1 MFSRLVGSFGFRTTF
16 EVTFEKIS
24 SWKDGK
30 ADSLPTAVPIS
41 RKFFEAEVT
50 IKMDS
55 TGSANTFKLIIY
67 GLREDI
73 YKLLNP
79 LQTIVHISLGYADG
93 ESKEVMVGLLTEK
106 NLEAGDCWYEATLS
120 GVDYVYERLKRPGVP
135 FRKVYKPEDKK
146 TIGDIAQDICQT
158 VHVNSNIA
166 VPRPEPFTLAQSF
179 NDVSPLEAL
188 QKIAKIGGFSIQAK
202 DGKLWMG
209 TPEALGVTQL
219 TPITDGA
226 TSHPVTARSDTP
238 GTSPLDGQDFKVA
251 GLPSLRPSD
260 LVTLGKQQY
269 RIESVTHELKREGGY
284 QCWGRALS
292 PDASHDDAQAAA
304 RPSATQVARK
314 VGQSLAQ
321 RERQR
326 PAVSAGEVK
335 EYTAGQHTTTVN
347 IGLDAKPEM
356 VSPSVQA
363 KLRSDPVPLP
373 EKPIAS
379 PFAFGNCGL
388 MVPIYP
394 KMRALL
400 VHSWHEPDD
409 AIAAG
414 FMWTAQMKP
423 PPNQQ
428 GDWWLC
434 LPTQV
439 DANNGLPSV
448 PTADD
453 LITKDGQRVIQ
464 VKGMKITIG
473 AGLLNSIGSRPSP
486 GSDESLTIQAGQDP
500 KITKFTIKDGE
511 IELTDGS
518 VKMTISGGKI
528 SIS

>member
-16 EVTFEKIS
+16 EVTFEKIR
-24 SWKDGK
+24 SWKDGTT
-30 ADSLPTAVPIS
+30 DPLPIAVPIS

-55 TGSANTFKLIIY
+55 TECANTFKLIIY

-73 YKLLNP
+73 YNLLNP
-79 LQTIVHISLGYADG
+79 LQTIVHISLGYADD

-106 NLEAGDCWYEATLS
+106 NLEAGDCWYEATLC
-120 GVDYVYERLKRPGVP
+120 GVDYVYERLRRPGVP
-135 FRKVYKPEDKK
+135 FSKNYDNK
-146 TIGDIAQDICQT
+146 TIGEIAHDICQT
-158 VHVNSNIA
+158 VHVDSNI
-166 VPRPEPFTLAQSF
+166 VVSSSKPLDHQTF
-179 NDVSPLEAL
+179 NDISPLQAL
-188 QKIAKIGGFSIQAK
+188 LKVANLGHFSIQAK
-202 DGKLWMG
+202 DGKLGMG
-209 TPEALGVTQL
+209 NSQNLGVIQQ

-238 GTSPLDGQDFKVA
+238 STSPLDGQDFKVA
-251 GLPSLRPSD
+251 GIPSLRPSD

-269 RIESVTHELKREGGY
+269 RIESVTHELKRDGGY
-284 QCWGRALS
+284 QCWGRAVS
-292 PDASHDDAQAAA
+292 PDASHDDVQAAA

-326 PAVSAGEVK
+326 PAVSAGDVK

-363 KLRSDPVPLP
+363 ELRSDPVPLP
-373 EKPIAS
+373 DKAIAS

-400 VHSWHEPDD
+400 AHSWHEPDD

-439 DANNGLPSV
+439 DANNGLPSG

-473 AGLLNSIGSRPSP
+473 AGLLNLVGSRPSP
-486 GSDESLTIQAGQDP
+486 SNDESLTIQAGQDP
-500 KITKFTIKDGE
+500 KITKITIKDGE
-511 IELTDGS
+511 IEMTDGS

>member
-30 ADSLPTAVPIS
+30 ADSLPTVVPIS

-79 LQTIVHISLGYADG
+79 LQTIVHVSLGYADG

-120 GVDYVYERLKRPGVP
+120 GVDYIYERLRRPGIS
-135 FRKVYKPEDKK
+135 FRAEYKDK
-146 TIGDIAQDICQT
+146 TIGDMAQDICQT

-166 VPRPEPFTLAQSF
+166 VPRPEQFTF
-179 NDVSPLEAL
+179 NQTFDDVPPLKAL
-188 QKIAKIGGFSIQAK
+188 QKIANLGRFSIQAK

-209 TPEALGVTQL
+209 NPQDLGVTEL

-251 GLPSLRPSD
+251 GMPSLRPSN

-269 RIESVTHELKREGGY
+269 RIQSVTHELKRDGGY
-284 QCWGRALS
+284 QCSGRALS
-292 PDASHDDAQAAA
+292 PDASHADAQAAA

-314 VGQSLAQ
+314 IGQGLAE

-335 EYTAGQHTTTVN
+335 EYTAGQHKTTVN
-347 IGLDAKPEM
+347 IGQDIKPEM

-363 KLRSDPVPLP
+363 PLRSDPVPLP
-373 EKPIAS
+373 DKPMAS
-379 PFAFGNCGL
+379 PFAFGSCGL
-388 MVPIYP
+388 VVPVYP

-400 VHSWHEPDD
+400 VHGWHEPDD
-409 AIAAG
+409 AIIDG
-414 FMWTAQMKP
+414 FLWTSKMTP
-423 PPNQQ
+423 PPNQK

-434 LPTQV
+434 LPTEM
-439 DANNGLPSV
+439 DADGFPSGH
-448 PTADD
+448 TTDD
-453 LITKDGQRVIQ
+453 LITQDGQRVIQ

-473 AGLLNSIGSRPSP
+473 AGLLNSTGSRPSP
-486 GSDESLTIQAGQDP
+486 GSGESLTIQAGQN
-500 KITKFTIKDGE
+500 TKVTVKDGT
-511 IELTDGS
+511 IEMTDGS

>member
-1 MFSRLVGSFGFRTTF
+1 MFSRLLGSFGFRTTF
-16 EVTFEKIS
+16 EVKFEKIS
-24 SWKDGK
+24 SWEKGE
-30 ADSLPTAVPIS
+30 ADPLSTKVPIS
-41 RKFFEAEVT
+41 HNFFEAEITV
-50 IKMDS
+50 KMDS
-55 TGSANTFKLIIY
+55 TDFANTFKLIIY

-73 YKLLNP
+73 FNLLNP
-79 LQTIVHISLGYADG
+79 QQTIVHISLGYADG
-93 ESKEVMVGLLTEK
+93 ESKEVIVGLLTEK
-106 NLEAGDCWYEATLS
+106 NLVAGDCWYEATLS
-120 GVDYVYERLKRPGVP
+120 GVDYVYERLRRPGIS
-135 FRKVYKPEDKK
+135 FSQEYKDK
-146 TIGDIAQDICQT
+146 TIRDMAQDICQR

-166 VPRPEPFTLAQSF
+166 VPGAEKRTFNQTFDNIPPFK
-179 NDVSPLEAL
+179 AL
-188 QKIAKIGGFSIQAK
+188 QKIANLGHFSIQAK

-209 TPEALGVTQL
+209 NPETLGVTQL

-226 TSHPVTARSDTP
+226 TSNPVTARSDTP
-238 GTSPLDGQDFKVA
+238 GTSPLDGQNFKVA
-251 GLPSLRPSD
+251 GNPSLRPSD

-269 RIESVTHELKREGGY
+269 RIESITHELKREGGY

-292 PDASHDDAQAAA
+292 PNASHDDAQAAA

-321 RERQR
+321 RERER
-326 PAVSAGEVK
+326 PAVSAGDVK
-335 EYTAGQHTTTVN
+335 KYTAGQHTTTVN
-347 IGLDAKPEM
+347 LGLDAKPEM

-363 KLRSDPVPLP
+363 ELRSDPVSLP
-373 EKPIAS
+373 DKPIAS

-394 KMRALL
+394 KMRTLL
-400 VHSWHEPDD
+400 AHSWHEPDD

-439 DANNGLPSV
+439 DANNGLPSG
-448 PTADD
+448 PTTDD

-473 AGLLNSIGSRPSP
+473 AGLLNSVGSRPSP

-500 KITKFTIKDGE
+500 KKITKITMKDGE

-518 VKMTISGGKI
+518 VKMIISSGKI